1 MNILVIG
8 AQNIDIFAHSHKTYT
23 LRDSNLAKIHIAFG
37 GVGRNIAEN
46 LRRLGNDVHFLTVFG
61 DDYFSQSAYQSLVNM
76 GMNIGESLHLKNAS
90 NSVYLGVM
98 DKENDLFVG
107 LNDMD
112 IVHQLNKSFFVS
124 KHDYIERFSILV
136 IDNNLPQESIDYL
149 LTTYQHKVIVM
160 DGVSTKKVIKIRH
173 HLSKISVLKLNH
185 FELEKL
191 AKEGSIDEKI
201 SDLKSQGANTL
212 LITNQDQDVLLVKDH
227 LIHKM
232 TPIKVKKIVNASGA
246 GDAFISGFTHGMI
259 NGYSDMECLDCAT
272 KVAYL
277 TLLSRNSTNELL
289 KIEEVNKI
297 VR

>member
-1 MNILVIG
+1 
-8 AQNIDIFAHSHKTYT
+8 
-23 LRDSNLAKIHIAFG
+23 
-37 GVGRNIAEN
+37 
-46 LRRLGNDVHFLTVFG
+46 VFG
-61 DDYFSQSAYQSLVNM
+61 DDYFSQSAYQSLLHM
-76 GMNIGESLHLKNAS
+76 GMKVEESLHLKNAS

-124 KHDYIERFSILV
+124 KHDYINRFSTLV

-149 LTTYQHKVIVM
+149 LSTYHHKVIVM
-160 DGVSTKKVIKIRH
+160 DGVSTKKVIKIKH
-173 HLSKISVLKLNH
+173 HLDKISVLKLNH

-191 AKEGSIDEKI
+191 AKDGSIDEKI
-201 SDLKSQGANTL
+201 HYLKSQGAQTL
-212 LITNQDQDVLLVKDH
+212 LITNQDQDILLVKGDVVQT
-227 LIHKM
+227 IS
-232 TPIKVKKIVNASGA
+232 PIKVKKIVNASGA

-259 NGYSDMECLDCAT
+259 NGYSDMDSLECAT

-289 KIEEVNKI
+289 NIEEVNKI